1 MLRKDKELKL
11 EKYSAVLEG
20 VAFVILLDP
29 TGVSIRVMDELRGK
43 LAGAGIH
50 VAMLKN
56 TLARIVFERAG
67 KEKLCDVLLGPTL
80 VVYGAEDVGAA
91 AKLLREYRK
100 DFRDKILAV
109 KAVWY
114 EDVLYPAKDFDKF
127 ADLPTKDGA
136 RALLLR
142 ALLGVPQRLVWALN
156 DAPGRMVRA
165 LDAYAKKSAEA
176 DNS

>member
-1 MLRKDKELKL
+1 MLRKDKDLKL
-11 EKYSAVLEG
+11 ENYSAALEG
-20 VAFVILLDP
+20 MDYAFMLDP

-43 LAGAGIH
+43 LAAAGIG
-50 VAMLKN
+50 VVMLKN

-67 KEKLCDVLLGPTL
+67 KEKLCDVLLGPSL
-80 VVYGAEDVGAA
+80 LVYGAEDVGAA
-91 AKLLREYRK
+91 AKLVREYRK

-127 ADLPTKDGA
+127 ASLPTKDGA

-156 DAPGRMVRA
+156 DAPGRVVRV